1 MSHESFRSFDSINE
15 SPKIEWDPVAM
26 DLEFRGETD
35 NLKSKCIRDFE
46 RVMVLRRRVK
56 RGEGLERE
64 AGGDLLL

>member
-1 MSHESFRSFDSINE
+1 
-15 SPKIEWDPVAM
+15 M

-56 RGEGLERE
+56 QGEGLERE